1 MTDINGQDVWTAYEQ
16 AMDATVPRT
25 STELGKIIHEVS
37 YHSLGRMAGQT
48 TTTRSGDTI
57 QSAANT
63 FYWKW
68 WLNGRGP
75 VRPKSAKSLRY
86 FVGGAVVF
94 SAYSGSFE
102 GHRDELEP
110 KYLEAVT
117 RTLDEQLTR
126 SFGKL

>member
-1 MTDINGQDVWTAYEQ
+1 MADITGQDVLDAYDQ
-16 AMDATVPRT
+16 AMDATVDRA
-25 STELGKIIHEVS
+25 STELGKLIHEIS

-48 TTTRSGDTI
+48 TSSRSGDTI

-94 SAYSGSFE
+94 SQYSKPFK
-102 GHRDELEP
+102 GHRETVEP
-110 KYLEAVT
+110 KYEQTVT
-117 RTLDEQLTR
+117 KTLDEQLTR
-126 SFGKL
+126 AFGNL

>member
-1 MTDINGQDVWTAYEQ
+1 MADITGQDVLDAYNQ
-16 AMDATVPRT
+16 AMDSTVDRA
-25 STELGKIIHEVS
+25 SIELGKLIHEIS

-48 TTTRSGDTI
+48 TSYRSGDTI

-75 VRPKSAKSLRY
+75 VRPKSAKSLRF
-86 FVGGAVVF
+86 FVGGKIVF
-94 SAYSGSFE
+94 SQYSKPFK

-110 KYLEAVT
+110 KYEQAVT
-117 RTLDEQLTR
+117 KTLDEQLTR
-126 SFGKL
+126 FFGNL